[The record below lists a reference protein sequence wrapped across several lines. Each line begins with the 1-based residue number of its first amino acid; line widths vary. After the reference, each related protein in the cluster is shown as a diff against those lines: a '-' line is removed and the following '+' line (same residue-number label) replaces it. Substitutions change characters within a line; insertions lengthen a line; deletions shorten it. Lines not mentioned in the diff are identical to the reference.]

1 MTKLTS
7 ISCAAMACVAIGLA
21 AGSATNPAQAGTLEN
36 LERERAMFIESL
48 LDPEATP
55 AERIEKMR
63 ISKRRLIDL
72 ERMVIRDT
80 SLTGRNTPTV
90 RRAFENYDLTFLV
103 HAATENNV
111 SAIDAWLGQI
121 GITTQSLM
129 SARMGRR

>member
-36 LERERAMFIESL
+36 LERERAMFIDAL

-63 ISKRRLIDL
+63 ISKRRRCQATRSRASCGWSIAAGSTGS
-72 ERMVIRDT
+72 IR
-80 SLTGRNTPTV
+80 SWWRP
-90 RRAFENYDLTFLV
+90 R
-103 HAATENNV
+103 
-111 SAIDAWLGQI
+111 
-121 GITTQSLM
+121 
-129 SARMGRR
+129 